1 MWRAPSPS
9 SHPKFNISK
18 YPVSPV
24 LYFNSVVNYHYNIMN
39 LEVSPMKKLIAS
51 VLVLMF
57 ALIACASAEGFTFK
71 MGIDAEYP
79 PYSYLD
85 DSGEYAGFDVEMCQK
100 VCEILGWDLEIVP
113 INWDTKDISLDAGEI
128 DCIWSGLT
136 LYINNIDD
144 EHFTLSFP
152 YSDNTQ
158 MILTKQGSG
167 IEKLED
173 VAGKRVGV
181 QLGTSAESLLD
192 EGGDAADF
200 GATFAELVRY
210 ENYNIAF
217 TELQADAIDAIAI
230 DVGVANEKISKFGE
244 EYYCV
249 DEPFFKEK
257 YGICFR
263 KDDAELCQQVEDAYM
278 QLVEDGTYIALGEK
292 YGLNTA
298 DLCLAAE

>member
-1 MWRAPSPS
+1 
-9 SHPKFNISK
+9 
-18 YPVSPV
+18 
-24 LYFNSVVNYHYNIMN
+24 
-39 LEVSPMKKLIAS
+39 MKKLLAM
-51 VLVLMF
+51 VLVVMF

-79 PYSYLD
+79 PYSYMGD
-85 DSGEYAGFDVEMCQK
+85 DGAYTGFDVEMCQK
-100 VCEILGWDLEIVP
+100 VCEILGWELEIVP
-113 INWDTKDISLDAGEI
+113 INWDTKDIQLEAGEI

-136 LYINNIDD
+136 LYINNIDE
-144 EHFTLSFP
+144 EHFALSFP

-167 IEKLED
+167 IETLDD

-181 QLGTSAESLLD
+181 QMGTSAETLLSD
-192 EGGDAADF
+192 GGDAADF
-200 GATFAELVRY
+200 GATFGELVPY

-217 TELQADAIDAIAI
+217 TELQAGAIDAIAI
-230 DVGVANEKISKFGE
+230 DVGVAKEKIAKFGD

-249 DEPFFKEK
+249 EEPFASEQ

-263 KDDAELCQQVEDAYM
+263 KADAELCEQVEGAYM

-292 YGLNTA
+292 YGLNLE
-298 DLCLAAE
+298 DLKLAAE